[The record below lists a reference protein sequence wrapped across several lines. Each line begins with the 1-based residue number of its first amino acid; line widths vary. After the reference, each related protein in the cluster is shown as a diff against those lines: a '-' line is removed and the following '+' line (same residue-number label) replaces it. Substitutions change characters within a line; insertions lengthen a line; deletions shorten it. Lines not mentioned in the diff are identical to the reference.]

1 MPDIKN
7 GMEKGIEKGMKRGM
21 KRGMKNGIEK
31 IAIKLL
37 KQGLDF
43 EFVKKVT
50 EIPIEEIEKI
60 KAKL

>member
-1 MPDIKN
+1 
-7 GMEKGIEKGMKRGM
+7 MKRGM